1 MPERLTEI
9 GLFLLPFALFVALR
23 LAARRGVPFA
33 AVLASAVLG
42 LMLLLG
48 ALWRFGVDRAIPPGQ
63 PYVPAVV
70 QGGRVTGG
78 TARR

>member
-33 AVLASAVLG
+33 AVLASTLLG
-42 LMLLLG
+42 LLLLLAG
-48 ALWRFGVDRAIPPGQ
+48 LWWFGVDRAIPPGQ
-63 PYVPAVV
+63 PYVPAAV
-70 QGGRVTGG
+70 QAGRVTDG

>member
-33 AVLASAVLG
+33 AVLASTLLG
-42 LMLLLG
+42 LMLLLAG
-48 ALWRFGVDRAIPPGQ
+48 LWWFGVDRAIPPGQ
-63 PYVPAVV
+63 PYVPAA
-70 QGGRVTGG
+70 QHAGRITDG
-78 TARR
+78 TAPR

>member
-33 AVLASAVLG
+33 AVLASTVLG

-48 ALWRFGVDRAIPPGQ
+48 ALWWFGVDRAIPPGQ

-78 TARR
+78 TAPR

>member
-33 AVLASAVLG
+33 AVLASTLLG
-42 LMLLLG
+42 LMLLVAG
-48 ALWRFGVDRAIPPGQ
+48 LWWFGVDRAIAPGQ
-63 PYVPAVV
+63 PYVPAAVHA
-70 QGGRVTGG
+70 GRVTDG